1 MYRNAALLAGV
12 VAVLVA
18 LLFLSW
24 MMISVNSLPLWIV
37 MLVTMGM
44 LVFDFYQA
52 MKEEKSGDG
61 SSSAS

>member
-12 VAVLVA
+12 ISCAIA
-18 LLFLSW
+18 LLFLGW
-24 MMISVNSLPLWIV
+24 MVVSINSLPLWIV

-52 MKEEKSGDG
+52 MKEEDSDNPN
-61 SSSAS
+61 SSA

>member
-12 VAVLVA
+12 LSCVIALAFLGWMAV
-18 LLFLSW
+18 S
-24 MMISVNSLPLWIV
+24 INSLPLWIV

-52 MKEEKSGDG
+52 MKEEKSDQN
-61 SSSAS
+61 SNA

>member
-12 VAVLVA
+12 FSCVIALAFLGWMAV
-18 LLFLSW
+18 S
-24 MMISVNSLPLWIV
+24 INSVPLWIV

-52 MKEEKSGDG
+52 MKEEKSDQN
-61 SSSAS
+61 SNA

>member
-12 VAVLVA
+12 ISCTIA
-18 LLFLSW
+18 LLFLGW
-24 MMISVNSLPLWIV
+24 MVFSINSLPLWIV

-52 MKEEKSGDG
+52 MKEENSDNQNSG
-61 SSSAS
+61 A

>member
-1 MYRNAALLAGV
+1 
-12 VAVLVA
+12 VA
-18 LLFLSW
+18 LLFLGW

>member
-12 VAVLVA
+12 FSCVIALAFLGWMAV
-18 LLFLSW
+18 S
-24 MMISVNSLPLWIV
+24 INSLPLWIV

-52 MKEEKSGDG
+52 MKEEKSDQN
-61 SSSAS
+61 SNA